1 MEKIKGERL
10 RTFGPRDGSGVTGGI
25 FFLLSL
31 IILSLGGLTACDYGT
46 VGGADETSTT
56 EAPGEIVS
64 ILETMS
70 GVWYSHYG
78 NLKTDG
84 YRIGKWEDRHT
95 LLPQAKRD
103 LFPGFDIDAPK
114 FRNYSGLAYPAA
126 NDYSNGDD
134 YPHGLNDAYF
144 VFYDDTV
151 YELAPGVANGGWGD
165 TRYRFIGIVKAVNT
179 FTAADGSSN
188 AGAVIIQYLDKCC
201 PNWDA
206 DFEGTPP
213 MSYFGVYYRVINQD
227 SIQMANAVELANL
240 PGAAGPG
247 HKYYTETATLEAA
260 IAKNT
265 AENEGEFISWG
276 VVVPQDREQ

>member
-1 MEKIKGERL
+1 MEEG
-10 RTFGPRDGSGVTGGI
+10 RTMKNKTA
-25 FFLLSL
+25 FFFILSL
-31 IILSLGGLTACDYGT
+31 ISYTVSLTSCDYGQ
-46 VGGADETSTT
+46 VGGADETTST
-56 EAPGEIVS
+56 ESPGEIQS

-78 NLKTDG
+78 NLRTDG
-84 YRIGKWEDRHT
+84 YRIGKWKDRHT
-95 LLPQAKRD
+95 LLPQTKRD
-103 LFPGFDIDAPK
+103 LFPGFDIDAPR
-114 FRNYSGLAYPAA
+114 FRNYSGLVYNAA
-126 NDYSNGDD
+126 NDYPEGID
-134 YPHGLNDAYF
+134 DAYF

-151 YELAPGVANGGWGD
+151 YESAPGVANGGWGD

-179 FTAADGSSN
+179 FTAADGSSST
-188 AGAVIIQYLDKCC
+188 GAVIIQYLDTCY

-213 MSYFGVYYRVINQD
+213 MSYFGVYYRIINQD

-276 VVVPQDREQ
+276 VVVPQDRE